1 MALMMKRI
9 LVPTDFSVN
18 SEGAIDYAVE
28 LAIQFKAGLRFIHV
42 CQVPSL
48 ATAAVEGM
56 ILSAPD
62 WEEQV
67 RSAAESE
74 MAKLVTRIQGVAVST
89 EVAVGSPAACI
100 VAAAIEHGVDLI
112 VMGTH
117 GRGPLMHV
125 MLGNVA
131 ERVVRTAPCPVL
143 TVRQPRP
150 VHAMATQTVAQ
161 VQALA

>member
-1 MALMMKRI
+1 
-9 LVPTDFSVN
+9 
-18 SEGAIDYAVE
+18 
-28 LAIQFKAGLRFIHV
+28 
-42 CQVPSL
+42 
-48 ATAAVEGM
+48 
-56 ILSAPD
+56 
-62 WEEQV
+62 
-67 RSAAESE
+67 
-74 MAKLVTRIQGVAVST
+74 MAKLVTRIQGAVVST

-143 TVRQPRP
+143 TVRQPGPSMPWPRRRWLQCRRWP
-150 VHAMATQTVAQ
+150 EARRIRRERVRAA
-161 VQALA
+161 